1 MMKILNLTQHNIT
14 VEQVEAGV
22 FEPESKKYIQKLLTF
37 DEIPSKGEIRK
48 RARQL
53 AGYAKI
59 TFKGERGKALIGG
72 APFLMSELEYWLRK
86 NKIEAV
92 YAFSKRVSVEKE
104 VNGEIIKTN
113 VFKHMGF
120 VSPYKK
126 ERKIEAI
133 GE

>member
-1 MMKILNLTQHNIT
+1 MEILNLTQHIAT
-14 VEQVEAGV
+14 TEQVKAGV
-22 FEPESKKYIQKLLTF
+22 FEPKTKEYIQKLLTF
-37 DEIPSKGEIRK
+37 DELPSKQEIRK
-48 RARQL
+48 RAKQL
-53 AGYAKI
+53 ASYTKL
-59 TFKGERGKALIGG
+59 TFKGERGKAMIGG

-86 NKIEAV
+86 NKIEPV

-104 VNGEIIKTN
+104 VNGEVVKTN
-113 VFKHMGF
+113 IFKHIGF